1 MSTEAITDAQVVG
14 TEIVPAAGG
23 GTAAQMIF
31 KTDDPMEIM
40 QRTAEVA
47 VALKEFVKSQ
57 GLTSVISGRDYL
69 LVEAWQM
76 LGMMLGVTPGK
87 VCTQPVE
94 NGWESVVELHD
105 RNGRVVGAGE
115 AECLATEKTWKSRE
129 DYARKSMAQTRAVGK
144 AFRNTFGFIAKAA
157 GYEATPAEE
166 MPNQDQTEQGP
177 TFGPAAAD
185 ALVAQGRRALGY
197 LLDLQNPDDARIIEV
212 LHWISGEAGG
222 YLPSSVMRGIVL
234 AATQAK
240 KTRPEPATPEQ
251 EEQAQEAIDEFA
263 SEFIDPVGAD
273 HGG

>member
-1 MSTEAITDAQVVG
+1 MSAEVITDAEVVG
-14 TEIVPAAGG
+14 TEIVPVAG

-47 VALKEFVKSQ
+47 GALKEFVKSQ

-87 VCTQPVE
+87 VCTQEVE

-105 RNGRVVGAGE
+105 RTGRVVGAGE

-166 MPNQDQTEQGP
+166 MPSQDQQGSAY
-177 TFGPAAAD
+177 GPAASESQ
-185 ALVAQGRRALGY
+185 VAQARRALAF
-197 LLDLQNPDDARIIEV
+197 LLGLQNPDDARVSDV
-212 LHWISGEAGG
+212 LQWVSEDAGG
-222 YLPSSVMRGIVL
+222 YLPASVIRGIGH
-234 AATQAK
+234 AAKQTK
-240 KTRPEPATPEQ
+240 DVRPGPATPA
-251 EEQAQEAIDEFA
+251 EEEHAQEVIDEFA
-263 SEFIDPVGAD
+263 SEFTDPVGAD
-273 HGG
+273 HEH